1 MLLLHV
7 CSDPLQTNWN
17 LIEVFNYYIPP
28 FLSDCRYLAIWYSR
42 HSKISACASRTTIAS
57 IWVYASA
64 IMVPSL
70 VFYKQYPHPE
80 FDVLICHQLWPSI
93 ELQRSFFLV
102 GLFCLCYILPLL
114 MIMSCYILI
123 AVKVWKRNA
132 PGVQT
137 NGRLVIYKAK
147 MKVLK
152 MLAVIVILFAFSWLP
167 LYVLYLRMYYATP
180 GDKELD
186 LIFTIVLPIAQWLGA
201 ANCCMNPIIY
211 CFFSKKYRRGFRK
224 LLRCGMLKRLGFSR
238 QSRRTTQSQL
248 STRYIHVDNSSGHH
262 CDLKHSGNRVSS
274 NKYMVVAFSNGK
286 MTVSF
291 RKENASDESSFWVSG
306 D

>member
-1 MLLLHV
+1 MILL
-7 CSDPLQTNWN
+7 
-17 LIEVFNYYIPP
+17 YRY
-28 FLSDCRYLAIWYSR
+28 RYLAIWYSR

-57 IWVYASA
+57 IWVYASS
-64 IMVPSL
+64 IMVPFL
-70 VFYKQYPHPE
+70 VYYQQYPHP
-80 FDVLICHQLWPSI
+80 DYQVQICHQLWPSF
-93 ELQRSFFLV
+93 ELQRSFFIV
-102 GLFCLCYILPLL
+102 GLFCLCYVLPLL
-114 MIMSCYILI
+114 MVMSCYILI

-137 NGRLVIYKAK
+137 NGRLVIYRAK

-167 LYVLYLRMYYATP
+167 SYAVYLRMYY
-180 GDKELD
+180 GEVQEEKESY
-186 LIFTIVLPIAQWLGA
+186 IIYTIVLPIAQWLGTS
-201 ANCCMNPIIY
+201 NCCMNPIIY

-224 LLRCGMLKRLGFSR
+224 LLRCGVLKRLGFSR

-248 STRYIHVDNSSGHH
+248 STRYIHVDNSSGNH
-262 CDLKHSGNRVSS
+262 CDLKNNHNGHRVSS

-291 RKENASDESSFWVSG
+291 RKENASDESSF
-306 D
+306 